1 MLMHVVV
8 VGWCPRAT
16 LRCPIHYRSV
26 IFAYYFLRERASTED
41 SIENRTEMRLA
52 LLLGTLCKA
61 VFWKFGRV
69 MSKYLIS
76 LKICTPSDT
85 PLGNQ
90 TWVRFVRNVKLTIFL
105 KSSPSDQIWHFVHIF
120 QTATSQPIFTSQQ
133 KRHLYRIKVS
143 SSPQA
148 GKKTITTNQVIM
160 AFHRRRRRPAR
171 RSLKIEN
178 LHLVLTATPTTYT
191 NPAQLAAAHWLSWFN
206 LITHSGARLELSPPS
221 IEIFTRLLFY

>member
-69 MSKYLIS
+69 MPKYLIS
-76 LKICTPSDT
+76 FKICTPSTHPSVIKLEFALFEMSNWRYFWNLHRVIKFDISCT
-85 PLGNQ
+85 FFKRRLRSPFSPPNKKGTFTGLALAQ
-90 TWVRFVRNVKLTIFL
+90 VRR
-105 KSSPSDQIWHFVHIF
+105 P
-120 QTATSQPIFTSQQ
+120 
-133 KRHLYRIKVS
+133 
-143 SSPQA
+143 

-221 IEIFTRLLFY
+221 IEIFTRSLFY

>member
-69 MSKYLIS
+69 MPKYLIS
-76 LKICTPSDT
+76 FKICTPSTHPSVIKLEFALFEMSNWRYFWNLHRVIKFDISCT
-85 PLGNQ
+85 FFKRRLRSPFSPPNKKGTFTGLALAQ
-90 TWVRFVRNVKLTIFL
+90 VRRPGKKNYHHKSSHYGV
-105 KSSPSDQIWHFVHIF
+105 SSPS
-120 QTATSQPIFTSQQ
+120 
-133 KRHLYRIKVS
+133 
-143 SSPQA
+143 SSPSSA
-148 GKKTITTNQVIM
+148 VVENRKSAPRINRHAYHLHEPGPTC
-160 AFHRRRRRPAR
+160 RRPLA
-171 RSLKIEN
+171 
-178 LHLVLTATPTTYT
+178 LV
-191 NPAQLAAAHWLSWFN
+191 
-206 LITHSGARLELSPPS
+206 I
-221 IEIFTRLLFY
+221 